1 MYARPTVNGKLL
13 SFGVSG
19 KLWKDALVMYD
30 RETQSLWS
38 HVTGQAIAGKLV
50 GMRLQA
56 VPALQM
62 TWAEWKQL
70 YPQSLVLS
78 KSLAQRG
85 ATGTYNVY
93 ESYSKDETQLGIFG
107 TKNPDEVLPGKE
119 FVVGL
124 TVEAEAAAYPFRAL
138 SRQPLVNDIVA
149 GRPIVVTFSSAGATG
164 AAFSRTVGTRTL
176 TFVNLRRERG
186 DLLMEDR
193 ETHTTWQ
200 ALSGQAVR
208 GSLAPAR
215 LVQLPSTLAFWF
227 AWKGFHPQTR
237 LWKPDTTAP
246 APPRP

>member
-1 MYARPTVNGKLL
+1 MYVRPTVNGTLL

-62 TWAEWKQL
+62 NWAEWKAL
-70 YPQSLVLS
+70 YPQSLVLN
-78 KSLAQRG
+78 KALTQRG
-85 ATGTYNVY
+85 GAGTYNVY
-93 ESYSKDETQLGIFG
+93 ESYFKDETQLGIFG

-124 TVEAEAAAYPFRAL
+124 TVEAEATAYPFRAL

-164 AAFSRTVGTRTL
+164 AAFSRTAGTRTL
-176 TFVNLRRERG
+176 TFVKLRRERG

-200 ALSGQAVR
+200 ALSGNAVR
-208 GSLAPAR
+208 GPLAGTR
-215 LVQLPSTLAFWF
+215 LVQIPSTLAFWF
-227 AWKGFHPQTR
+227 AWKGFYPGTR
-237 LWKPDTTAP
+237 VWSPSAQ
-246 APPRP
+246 

>member
-1 MYARPTVNGKLL
+1 VYARPTVDGKLL

-62 TWAEWKQL
+62 TWAEWKAL
-70 YPQSLVLS
+70 YPQSLVLN
-78 KSLAQRG
+78 KALTQRG
-85 ATGTYNVY
+85 GAGTHNVY
-93 ESYSKDETQLGIFG
+93 ESYFTDETQLGIFG

-124 TVEAEAAAYPFRAL
+124 TVEVEAAAYSFRAL
-138 SRQPLVNDIVA
+138 SRQPVVNDMIA

-164 AAFSRTVGTRTL
+164 AVFSRTLGTRTL
-176 TFVNLRRERG
+176 TFVNLRREQG
-186 DLLMEDR
+186 DLLMDDR
-193 ETHTTWQ
+193 DTHTTWR
-200 ALSGQAVR
+200 ALSGHAVR
-208 GSLAPAR
+208 GPFAGTR
-215 LVQLPSTLAFWF
+215 LVQIPSTLAFWF
-227 AWKGFHPQTR
+227 AWKGFFPHTR
-237 LWKPDTTAP
+237 LWKPDAS
-246 APPRP
+246 